1 MCPIASSSDERVA
14 PRVGTGPPGW
24 RGLPWLCFRELR
36 RRVSLL
42 SVHSRW
48 RDPALYGHPL
58 TSDDFWFLAGRW
70 RAYCERVAPARIHP
84 LLGWTQGPLEPLN
97 PLGLEP
103 WTVRRLARDGRPK
116 ILFYGDSFV
125 SGQARPECWLPVLL
139 EERLAIVDVP
149 HLGVGGYGP
158 DQMHLLFRETVRM
171 VDRPVLVLMGL
182 NCASYDRVALSVRS
196 YQKPRFVLRAGGEL
210 ELTNV
215 PIWRSPRLFYA
226 LKGPS
231 FRSYVRAA
239 ERQYARPDERE
250 DFGFESKV
258 ELNRAIIA
266 ANARLAREVGAK
278 LLYVLFHD
286 HEHLCLD
293 TQRRRFFARE
303 LGAKGIDF
311 LDTSEALLEHARR
324 HRTDA
329 SELYVD
335 GHHNDLGNQVI
346 AEALVRAV
354 ERQGIGLEPERVPA

>member
-1 MCPIASSSDERVA
+1 MCPVASTSDEPAA

-36 RRVSLL
+36 RRVALL

-58 TSDDFWFLAGRW
+58 VSDDFWFLAGRW
-70 RAYCERVAPARIHP
+70 RSYCERVAPARIHP
-84 LLGWTQGPLEPLN
+84 LLGWTQGPLEPGN

-116 ILFYGDSFV
+116 LLFYGDSYV
-125 SGQARPECWLPVLL
+125 GGHSRPEFWLPALL
-139 EERLAIVDVP
+139 EERLEGADVL

-158 DQMHLLFRETVRM
+158 DQMHLLLRETAGL
-171 VDRPVLVLMGL
+171 VDRPVLVLMGIM
-182 NCASYDRVALSVRS
+182 CMSYDRVAQTVRS
-196 YQKPRFVLRAGGEL
+196 YQKPRFVLREDGEL
-210 ELTNV
+210 ALTNV
-215 PIWRSPRLFYA
+215 PIWRSPWLYYA

-239 ERQYARPDERE
+239 ERQYAMPDAHE

-266 ANARLAREVGAK
+266 ANARSAREVGAK
-278 LLYVLFHD
+278 LLYVIFHD
-286 HEHLCLD
+286 HEHLFLD
-293 TQRRRFFARE
+293 TRRRRFFVEE
-303 LGAKGIDF
+303 LSRQGIDF
-311 LDTSEALLEHARR
+311 LDTSEALVQHARR
-324 HRTDA
+324 HGTDA

-335 GHHNDLGNQVI
+335 GHHNELGNQVI

-354 ERQGIGLEPERVPA
+354 ERQGIALRPEKVSA